1 MNAVTAF
8 ENRKDALYAQIKS
21 SQNMP
26 QAAACASMALE
37 QIASDLAQNEQNDAL
52 RQRQQAVMAVAK
64 RLPLSLR
71 AARAE
76 GRLVVEQTEEEKP
89 SLLEKI
95 RRGAMGLGALMLAS
109 LAVFEA
115 IDGKILFALFQAL
128 GGVLL
133 FGGRIQ
139 TAAHTRARAEGV
151 VAADADELLRN
162 VREVCQAVDVCASD
176 LTLLDKTPALI
187 SGTADDA
194 TLDLLSAM
202 MEARASGRED
212 LAVRALDQ
220 ADQMLRLMGVEA
232 VSYDAQHRAMFDI
245 LPTLKGER
253 TVRPALVKDRQ
264 VLRRGVAAV
273 EGGGG
278 A

>member
-21 SQNMP
+21 SQNMA

-37 QIASDLAQNEQNDAL
+37 QIASDLAQDERNDAL

-71 AARAE
+71 AARAD
-76 GRLVVEQTEEEKP
+76 GRLVVEQAEEEKP
-89 SLLEKI
+89 SLMEKI
-95 RRGAMGLGALMLAS
+95 RRGAMGLGALVLAS
-109 LAVFEA
+109 LAVYEA
-115 IDGKILFALFQAL
+115 IDGKIVFALFQTL

-139 TAAHTRARAEGV
+139 TAARTRERAEGV
-151 VAADADELLRN
+151 LAVDADELVRN
-162 VREVCQAVDVCASD
+162 VREICQAVDVCASD
-176 LTLLDKTPALI
+176 LMLLDKTPALI
-187 SGTADDA
+187 SSTADDA

-220 ADQMLRLMGVEA
+220 ADQMLRLMSVEA
-232 VSYDAQHRAMFDI
+232 VPYDAAHRTMFDI

-253 TVRPALVKDRQ
+253 TVRPALVKDGQ
-264 VLRRGVAAV
+264 ILRRGVAAV
-273 EGGGG
+273 EGGGD

>member
-26 QAAACASMALE
+26 QAAACAAMALE
-37 QIASDLAQNEQNDAL
+37 QIASDLAQNEPNDAL

-115 IDGKILFALFQAL
+115 IDGKIIFALFQAL

>member
-21 SQNMP
+21 SQNMA

-37 QIASDLAQNEQNDAL
+37 QIASDLAQDEQNDAL

-71 AARAE
+71 AAKAE
-76 GRLVVEQTEEEKP
+76 GRLVVEQAEEEKP
-89 SLLEKI
+89 SLMEKI
-95 RRGAMGLGALMLAS
+95 RRGAMGLGALVLAS
-109 LAVFEA
+109 LAVYEA
-115 IDGKILFALFQAL
+115 IDGKIVFALFQAL

-139 TAAHTRARAEGV
+139 TAARVHEHAEGILAV
-151 VAADADELLRN
+151 DADELVRN
-162 VREVCQAVDVCASD
+162 VREICQAVDVCASD
-176 LTLLDKTPALI
+176 LMLLDKTPALI

-220 ADQMLRLMGVEA
+220 ADQMLRLMSVEA
-232 VSYDAQHRAMFDI
+232 VPYDAAHRTMFDI

-253 TVRPALVKDRQ
+253 TVRPALVKDGQ
-264 VLRRGVAAV
+264 ILRRGVAAV
-273 EGGGG
+273 EGGGD

>member
-21 SQNMP
+21 SQNMA

-37 QIASDLAQNEQNDAL
+37 QIASDLAQDEQNDAL

-71 AARAE
+71 AAKAE
-76 GRLVVEQTEEEKP
+76 GRLVVEQAEEEKP
-89 SLLEKI
+89 SLMEKI
-95 RRGAMGLGALMLAS
+95 RRGAMGLGALVLAS
-109 LAVFEA
+109 LAVYEA
-115 IDGKILFALFQAL
+115 IDGKIVFALFQAL

-139 TAAHTRARAEGV
+139 TAARLHEHAEGV
-151 VAADADELLRN
+151 LAVDADELVRN
-162 VREVCQAVDVCASD
+162 VREICQAVDVCASD
-176 LTLLDKTPALI
+176 LMLLDKTPALI

-220 ADQMLRLMGVEA
+220 ADQMLRLMSVEA
-232 VSYDAQHRAMFDI
+232 VPYDAAHRTMFDI

-253 TVRPALVKDRQ
+253 TVRPALVKDGQ
-264 VLRRGVAAV
+264 ILRRGVAAV
-273 EGGGG
+273 EGGGD

>member
-21 SQNMP
+21 SQNMA

-37 QIASDLAQNEQNDAL
+37 QIASDLAQDERNDAL

-71 AARAE
+71 AARAD
-76 GRLVVEQTEEEKP
+76 GRLVVEQAEEEKP
-89 SLLEKI
+89 SLMEKI
-95 RRGAMGLGALMLAS
+95 RRGAMGLGALVLAS
-109 LAVFEA
+109 LAVYEA
-115 IDGKILFALFQAL
+115 IDGKIVFALFQTL

-139 TAAHTRARAEGV
+139 TAARTRERAEGV
-151 VAADADELLRN
+151 LAVDADELVRN
-162 VREVCQAVDVCASD
+162 VREICQAVDVCASD
-176 LTLLDKTPALI
+176 LMLLDKTPALI

-220 ADQMLRLMGVEA
+220 ADQMLRLMSVEA
-232 VSYDAQHRAMFDI
+232 VPYDAAHRTMFDI

-253 TVRPALVKDRQ
+253 TVRPALVKDGQ
-264 VLRRGVAAV
+264 ILRRGVAAV
-273 EGGGG
+273 EGGGD

>member
-8 ENRKDALYAQIKS
+8 EQRKDALYAQIKS
-21 SQNMP
+21 SQNMS

-37 QIASDLAQNEQNDAL
+37 QIACDLAQDEQNDAV

-71 AARAE
+71 AARAD
-76 GRLVVEQTEEEKP
+76 GRIVVEQTENEKP
-89 SLLEKI
+89 GLMEKI
-95 RRGAMGLGALMLAS
+95 RRGAMGLGALMLGA
-109 LAVFEA
+109 LAVYEA
-115 IDGKILFALFQAL
+115 IDGKMAFALFQAL

-133 FGGRIQ
+133 FSGRIQ
-139 TAAHTRARAEGV
+139 TGVRVHEHAEGILAV
-151 VAADADELLRN
+151 DADELIRN
-162 VREVCQAVDVCASD
+162 VREICQAADVCASD
-176 LTLLDKTPALI
+176 LALLDKTPAFI

-220 ADQMLRLMGVEA
+220 ADQMLRLMSVEA
-232 VSYDAQHRAMFDI
+232 VPYDAAHRTMFDI

-253 TVRPALVKDRQ
+253 TVRPALVKDGQ
-264 VLRRGVAAV
+264 ILRRGVAAV
-273 EGGGG
+273 EGGGN